1 MLSSQNHYRKGDFV
15 SLYFIVLISQKYS
28 PQHFFWS
35 HSARS
40 QNLHLYFPC
49 MANLL
54 HFFLYLELL
63 TKMKPGGSVILC
75 YLLSI
80 CNTCRNCLF
89 FFFFWKKK
97 IFVLYF
103 LSYQKLFLN
112 NTDARV
118 IWPGKRP
125 VGIFTETHFISPQK
139 VLHPEK
145 AILSHQLA
153 KPCDPNFPD
162 VSLFPSSACHGI
174 SLHFAVFINW
184 NDEHS
189 SQASEP
195 WIMAYYFC
203 YLVFHLLRISLL

>member
-1 MLSSQNHYRKGDFV
+1 VPEAKI
-15 SLYFIVLISQKYS
+15 FIYTFPAWQICYIFFYIWNFLLRWNPVDLWSCAISY
-28 PQHFFWS
+28 PY
-35 HSARS
+35 A
-40 QNLHLYFPC
+40 
-49 MANLL
+49 
-54 HFFLYLELL
+54 
-63 TKMKPGGSVILC
+63 ILAG
-75 YLLSI
+75 I
-80 CNTCRNCLF
+80 VF